1 MSLPK
6 IKSVEIG
13 WGSNSTL
20 YEVNPNKRDPITR
33 IEEARKPIGSQ
44 EIVVYRGYKGE
55 ILEFEIEAGSGVV
68 LRFFHPENETDEI

>member
-13 WGSNSTL
+13 WGSNSTH
-20 YEVNPNKRDPITR
+20 YEVNSNNRNPITK
-33 IEEARKPIGSQ
+33 IEQATKPIGSQ
-44 EIVVYRGYKGE
+44 EIVVYRGYKGK
-55 ILEFEIEAGSGVV
+55 ILDFEIEAGSGVV